1 MKRFVLV
8 VFLSLLRLVSHAQT
22 TDNDTLIAGSQ
33 KDDFVKV
40 SLLLASPGNSVY
52 SVFGHSGLRLQCPSQ
67 HLDYVYTFEM
77 EAGLTGY
84 LKFFL
89 GQAKAGFAA
98 VNTSDYLA
106 LYRKEGR
113 GVTAYTLNLTPHE
126 EQELWRMLDNDM
138 VEGPHR
144 KYNLIKNQC
153 LSMSLLMIESI
164 LEKEYIDFKGT
175 PHQLNGL
182 DNGKLI
188 RYYSRHSSWGQF
200 LYMTFIGSE
209 ADEHW
214 ELEYTLAPETMPYIL
229 RHARIVATYQHT
241 SRPLMKGQPTVLVPT
256 LMTPQP
262 TWLTPTLFFGILL
275 VLTLCLTLLQLGGR
289 YRRMAHVFDV
299 CLFVIQ
305 SLIGILLLYVTLVT
319 NLFGLHWNWYLI
331 PFNPLPLVLWLA
343 FRHKSWYTRVYPFYL
358 MVLILF
364 IPLMF
369 VCTEQADVAH
379 ALFIGIFA
387 LRLLAE
393 CLQRRWVTV
402 NDKD

>member
-8 VFLSLLRLVSHAQT
+8 VFLSLLRLFSHAQT

-33 KDDFVKV
+33 KDNFVTV

-52 SVFGHSGLRLQCPSQ
+52 SVFGHCGLRLQCPSR

-77 EAGLTGY
+77 EDGLSGY
-84 LKFFL
+84 LKFFI

-98 VNTSDYLA
+98 VRTSDYLS

-113 GVTAYTLNLTPHE
+113 GVTAYVINLKPHE

-164 LEKEYIDFKGT
+164 LDREYIDFHRLPSIMYT
-175 PHQLNGL
+175 YP
-182 DNGKLI
+182 NGKLL
-188 RYYSRHSSWGQF
+188 RFYSRKSPWA
-200 LYMTFIGSE
+200 TFIFMSFAGSE
-209 ADEHW
+209 ADGHW
-214 ELEYTLAPETMPYIL
+214 EDEYRMCPETMPFIL

-241 SRPLMKGQPTVLVPT
+241 SRPLLKGQPTVLVPMRMT
-256 LMTPQP
+256 LKSS
-262 TWLTPTLFFGILL
+262 WLTPTLFFGIFLA
-275 VLTLCLTLLQLGGR
+275 LTLMLTFLQFTGR
-289 YRRMAHVFDV
+289 FGRLAHGFDV
-299 CLFVIQ
+299 CLFGIQ
-305 SLIGILLLYVTLVT
+305 SVIGILLLYVTLVT

-343 FRHKSWYTRVYPFYL
+343 FRHKKWYMRVYSFYL
-358 MVLILF
+358 LVLIIF

-379 ALFIGIFA
+379 ALFISLFA
-387 LRLLAE
+387 VRLLANVI
-393 CLQRRWVTV
+393 QHRQQTV
-402 NDKD
+402 RS